1 MVCYSPEVIK
11 TREEFQ
17 VLTCPKQFRVGTRD
31 YITEKQGGRRVKR
44 SSGPH
49 VGQQVC
55 SERAWNSSM
64 EWRKRHIGPFD
75 LNIVK
80 KKNNTHTHN
89 FSDILSFIL
98 KTVLLIF

>member
-17 VLTCPKQFRVGTRD
+17 VLTCPKQFRVVTRD
-31 YITEKQGGRRVKR
+31 YITEKEGGRRVKK
-44 SSGPH
+44 SSRPH

-64 EWRKRHIGPFD
+64 ECRKRRTGPFD
-75 LNIVK
+75 LNIV
-80 KKNNTHTHN
+80 
-89 FSDILSFIL
+89 
-98 KTVLLIF
+98 